1 MVNETRSF
9 NMPTLFQMGAEQMLE
24 RAKAN
29 GLIVPLKGYTLY
41 IYGATPVGLTPQTWA
56 TVKTFWTLYFQAAG
70 AELVTYSAE
79 CDVQR

>member
-1 MVNETRSF
+1 
-9 NMPTLFQMGAEQMLE
+9 MPALLDTGPERMLE

-29 GLIVPLKGYTLY
+29 RLVVPLKGYRIY
-41 IYGATPVGLTPQTWA
+41 VYGATPAGLTPQAWT
-56 TVKTFWTLYFQAAG
+56 TVKHFWSLYFEAAG